1 MKRVGLLWL
10 MLCALVPL
18 MAQAHSPK
26 HQFRGVWVP
35 TVYNSYYRTLTI
47 EQLKDTLVKQLDAYQ
62 DMGINAIIYQVRPE
76 GDALYASQIE
86 PWSRFLTGTQGQAP
100 DEAFDPMAFLIEQC
114 HLRCMEFHAW
124 INPYRANT
132 NKKNKL
138 AESNRY
144 YQSRYLYVSY
154 GNQLLFNPGFPQ
166 NRQHIVNVVKDIV
179 SRYNIDAL
187 HMDDYF
193 YPYPL
198 KGLKFQDIDTYKRFA
213 QKDGFDALNQLS
225 EWRRNN
231 VNLLVKAIS
240 DTIKSIKPW
249 VRFGISPFG
258 IYRNKKQDEGGSE
271 TNGLSNYDD
280 LYADTQLWI
289 NEGWIDYVI
298 PQLYWEIGHPA
309 ANYTTLLYW
318 WRENKGANTHLY
330 IGQSVDRSI
339 GQIHKK
345 LDLTLED
352 ERIGGNCFFTG
363 YNLLTN
369 KNGMRDTLT
378 THYYTRP
385 ALAPRFTH
393 IDSIAPQRPHRV
405 YMDLMG
411 EEPLLK
417 WDAVDGKKEE
427 DKIWYYAVYAF
438 DPALPID
445 ITDMS
450 KLVCI
455 TTQKQCPLPQG
466 EGIQPLCLQYVVT
479 AIDRL
484 HNESEPSKAYLH
496 QEED

>member
-1 MKRVGLLWL
+1 M
-10 MLCALVPL
+10 
-18 MAQAHSPK
+18 
-26 HQFRGVWVP
+26 P
-35 TVYNSYYRTLTI
+35 TVYNNYYRNLSI
-47 EQLKDTLVKQLDAYQ
+47 EQLKDTLLKQVDAYKQ
-62 DMGINAIIYQVRPE
+62 MGINTLIYQVRPE
-76 GDALYASQIE
+76 GDALYRSNIE
-86 PWSRFLTGTQGQAP
+86 PWSRYLTGTQGQAP
-100 DEAFDPMAFLIEQC
+100 EEDFDPMAFLIEAC
-114 HLRCMEFHAW
+114 HSRCMEFHAW

-132 NKKNKL
+132 NKNNKL
-138 AESNRY
+138 AEDNRY
-144 YQSRYLYVSY
+144 YSSRYLYVSY

-166 NRQHIVNVVKDIV
+166 NRQHIVDVVKDIV
-179 SRYNIDAL
+179 SRYDIDAL

-198 KGLKFQDIDTYKRFA
+198 KGLRFQDNDTYKRFA
-213 QKDGFDALNQLS
+213 KADGFEPTNQLS

-231 VNLLVKAIS
+231 VNLLVKALS
-240 DTIKSIKPW
+240 DAIKATKPW

-258 IYRNKKQDEGGSE
+258 IYRNKKQDEGGSD

-309 ANYTTLLYW
+309 ANYTTLLHW
-318 WRENKGANTHLY
+318 WRENKGAKTQLY

-339 GQIHKK
+339 GQIKQK
-345 LDLTLED
+345 LDLTQGD
-352 ERIGGNCFFTG
+352 DRIGGNCFFTG
-363 YNLLTN
+363 DNLLTN

-378 THYYTRP
+378 TEYYLHT
-385 ALAPRFTH
+385 AFAPRFAH
-393 IDSIAPQRPHRV
+393 IDSIAPKRPHYV

-417 WDAVDGKKEE
+417 WDAVEGKKEE

-438 DPALPID
+438 DPSLPID

-466 EGIQPLCLQYVVT
+466 EGIQSLCLQYVVT

-484 HNESEPSKAYLH
+484 HNESAPSEPYLH
-496 QEED
+496 QEK

>member
-1 MKRVGLLWL
+1 MKRLGFIWLFMVACLALW
-10 MLCALVPL
+10 AQVP
-18 MAQAHSPK
+18 SPK
-26 HQFRGVWVP
+26 HEFRGVWMP
-35 TVYNSYYRTLTI
+35 TVFNSYYKNLSV
-47 EQLKDTLVKQLDAYQ
+47 EQLKDTLVHQLDAYKE
-62 DMGINAIIYQVRPE
+62 MGFNTIIYQVRPE
-76 GDALYASQIE
+76 GDAFYASQLE

-100 DEAFDPMAFLIEQC
+100 EGDFDPMAFLIEQC
-114 HLRCMEFHAW
+114 HQRCMEFHAW
-124 INPYRANT
+124 INPYRVNT

-138 AESNRY
+138 AENNRY
-144 YQSRYLYVSY
+144 YQGRYLYVSY

-166 NRQHIVNVVKDIV
+166 NRQFIVDVVKDIV
-179 SRYNIDAL
+179 TRYDIDAL

-198 KGLKFQDIDTYKRFA
+198 KGLKFQDTDTYKRFA
-213 QKDGFDALNQLS
+213 KADGFDQLNQLA

-231 VNLLVKAIS
+231 VNTLVKMLS
-240 DTIKSIKPW
+240 DTIKATKPW

-318 WRENKGANTHLY
+318 WRENKGAKTQLY
-330 IGQSVDRSI
+330 IGQSIDRSV
-339 GQIHKK
+339 GQIKKK
-345 LDLTLED
+345 LDLTLGD

-363 YNLLTN
+363 DNLLIN
-369 KNGMRDTLT
+369 KHGMRDTLT
-378 THYYTRP
+378 TQYYTQV
-385 ALAPRFTH
+385 AFAPTFAH
-393 IDSIAPQRPHRV
+393 IDSIAPNKPHYV

-417 WDAVDGKKEE
+417 WDVIEGKKET
-427 DKIWYYAVYAF
+427 DKVWYYAVYAF
-438 DPALPID
+438 DPAIPID

-450 KLVCI
+450 KLICV

-479 AIDRL
+479 AFDRL
-484 HNESEPSKAYLH
+484 HNESAPSKAYLH
-496 QEED
+496 QEE